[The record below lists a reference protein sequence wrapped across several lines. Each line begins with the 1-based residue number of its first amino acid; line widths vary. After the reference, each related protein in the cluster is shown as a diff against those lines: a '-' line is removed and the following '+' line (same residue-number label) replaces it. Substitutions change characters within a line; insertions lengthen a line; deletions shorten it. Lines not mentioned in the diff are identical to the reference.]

1 VSTQKLETHRKILE
15 SAFRLLTERGYH
27 GVGLEEVARDAG
39 LSRQAVY
46 LHFKSKADLLV
57 ATAQY
62 LDSQVGTTELLRP
75 VFEAENAVEAM
86 DRAVEAYAA
95 IEPLIYDAAI
105 MIYVQRGAELAA
117 EDAWQ
122 DRMEFRRQNVLRG
135 ITALEAEG
143 MLALG
148 WTVEEATDFV
158 WTLLSVHTYEYLVRE
173 RKWSIERFIDRLR
186 QVLHAA
192 IVAAPPKPAD

>member
-1 VSTQKLETHRKILE
+1 
-15 SAFRLLTERGYH
+15 
-27 GVGLEEVARDAG
+27 
-39 LSRQAVY
+39 
-46 LHFKSKADLLV
+46 
-57 ATAQY
+57 
-62 LDSQVGTTELLRP
+62 
-75 VFEAENAVEAM
+75 
-86 DRAVEAYAA
+86 
-95 IEPLIYDAAI
+95 
-105 MIYVQRGAELAA
+105 
-117 EDAWQ
+117 
-122 DRMEFRRQNVLRG
+122 MEFRRQNVLRG

>member
-15 SAFRLLTERGYH
+15 SALRLLTERGYH